1 MFLINLS
8 KVEISFKPKR
18 CLNARM
24 HFSFIIFDT
33 YIEFIEPVFDVF
45 ISALFGIVVWV
56 VRVCYLTDVLDIVT
70 LQVPLLHVKCLVAGK
85 EALKHLSTDQASL
98 FVLVFAVKLETLT
111 CAHVSS
117 IWAVDDL
124 DFV

>member
-1 MFLINLS
+1 
-8 KVEISFKPKR
+8 
-18 CLNARM
+18 M

-33 YIEFIEPVFDVF
+33 YIEFIEPVFDVL
-45 ISALFGIVVWV
+45 ISALFEIVVWV
-56 VRVCYLTDVLDIVT
+56 VRVWYLTDVLDSIT
-70 LQVPLLHVKCLVAGK
+70 LQVPLLHIKCLVVGK

-98 FVLVFAVKLETLT
+98 FVLVFVVKLETLT